1 MVRNRIKVLL
11 AEAEITATTLVEKMP
26 AGVDKVAMSY
36 ITNGRVLPTR
46 ESLETMCDVFSCTP
60 ADIYEPREI
69 DLLSVRR
76 QAAQAVQSD
85 GCPKTAETDEKQDDG
100 MADVV
105 MQPSPRKDSNT
116 KNEGMEQFRVWLP
129 AEEKAALFKAIA
141 GLGYHSAAERGGFLT
156 ARKIGRQWFIDE
168 NEPYSDLRVKSGRYI
183 GRRRPQRANKD

>member
-100 MADVV
+100 IEDALDEDFLDGELGKIEETFNVTLDF
-105 MQPSPRKDSNT
+105 PIELKDEVT
-116 KNEGMEQFRVWLP
+116 
-129 AEEKAALFKAIA
+129 
-141 GLGYHSAAERGGFLT
+141 GYIREHGKDELVELMIEA
-156 ARKIGRQWFIDE
+156 ARKE
-168 NEPYSDLRVKSGRYI
+168 E
-183 GRRRPQRANKD
+183 

>member
-76 QAAQAVQSD
+76 QAVQSD
-85 GCPKTAETDEKQDDG
+85 GCPKTAETDEKQDDS
-100 MADVV
+100 MADVA

-141 GLGYHSAAERGGFLT
+141 GLGYHISTQAGS
-156 ARKIGRQWFIDE
+156 
-168 NEPYSDLRVKSGRYI
+168 N
-183 GRRRPQRANKD
+183 

>member
-85 GCPKTAETDEKQDDG
+85 GCPKTAETGEKQDDG

-141 GLGYHSAAERGGFLT
+141 GLGYHSAAEWLREKYRATLREYIALQLNNKT
-156 ARKIGRQWFIDE
+156 LHEAIPPHRKESNDQK
-168 NEPYSDLRVKSGRYI
+168 LLAK
-183 GRRRPQRANKD
+183 